1 MSGREVMG
9 LPWRLWARQVA
20 AVLRL
25 ELKRTLFS
33 RRAWWIYLL
42 AAAPVVLCGAHALV
56 MTQRRAWHGLAEDN
70 IAFAAIFHIF
80 YLRLGIFFGC
90 VGIFM
95 HLFRGEVLE
104 KTLHYYLLA
113 PIRRELLVVGKY
125 LAGLIAAA
133 AYFGLSTAAS
143 YLLLPSHF
151 GQAHRDFLFR
161 GPGINHL
168 GWYVTVTTLAVIGYG
183 GVFLL
188 MGLLFRN
195 PMIPAGLVMVWEI
208 NNWLLPAAAQ
218 KVSVIFYLT
227 NLCPVPVP
235 PKGPLAIL
243 AVTPDPVSAWLA
255 IPGLLLVVAAL
266 IVLSALKARRLEV
279 SYAE

>member
-1 MSGREVMG
+1 MN
-9 LPWRLWARQVA
+9 WRQWMRQIG

-25 ELKRTLFS
+25 ELKKALFS

-56 MTQRRAWHGLAEDN
+56 MTQKRAWHGMAEDN
-70 IAFAAIFHIF
+70 IAFAAIYHIF

-95 HLFRGEVLE
+95 NLFRGEVLD

-113 PIRRELLVVGKY
+113 PIRREVLVVGKY
-125 LAGLIAAA
+125 LAGLAAA
-133 AYFGLSTAAS
+133 GAYFILSTAAS
-143 YLLLPSHF
+143 CLLISSHF
-151 GQAHRDFLFR
+151 GEAYRDFLLR
-161 GPGINHL
+161 GPGLQHL
-168 GWYVTVTTLAVIGYG
+168 GWYLTVTALAVIGYG

-195 PMIPAGLVMVWEI
+195 PMIPAGLVMVWET

-227 NLCPVPVP
+227 NLTPVPVP

-255 IPGLLLVVAAL
+255 IPGLLLVAL
-266 IVLSALKARRLEV
+266 TLVVLAALKARRLQI
-279 SYAE
+279 SYAD

>member
-1 MSGREVMG
+1 MTT
-9 LPWRLWARQVA
+9 LPLRLWAGQIG

-25 ELKRTLFS
+25 ELKKALFS

-42 AAAPVVLCGAHALV
+42 AAAPAALCGAHSIVLLR
-56 MTQRRAWHGLAEDN
+56 QRAWHGVADDT
-70 IAFAAIFHIF
+70 IAFAAIYHIF
-80 YLRLGIFFGC
+80 FLRLGIFFGC

-95 HLFRGEVLE
+95 NLFRREVLE

-113 PIRRELLVVGKY
+113 PIRREWIVVGKY
-125 LAGLIAAA
+125 LAGLIAASV
-133 AYFGLSTAAS
+133 YFSVSTAAS
-143 YLLLPSHF
+143 YLLLPAHF
-151 GQAHRDFLFR
+151 GQAHRDFLIQ
-161 GPGINHL
+161 GAGLEHL
-168 GWYVTVTTLAVIGYG
+168 GWYLVVTLLAVAGYG

-195 PMIPAGLVMVWEI
+195 PMIPAALVMIWEV
-208 NNWLLPAAAQ
+208 NNWLLPSAAQ

-227 NLCPVPVP
+227 NLCPVPAP

-243 AVTPDPVSAWLA
+243 AVTPDPVPAWMA
-255 IPGLLLVVAAL
+255 IPGLLIVVAAL
-266 IVLSALKARRLEV
+266 IALAALKARRLEI

>member
-1 MSGREVMG
+1 MN
-9 LPWRLWARQVA
+9 WRLWIRQVG

-25 ELKRTLFS
+25 ELSKTLFS

-42 AAAPVVLCGAHALV
+42 AAAPVVLCGAHAVV
-56 MTQRRAWHGLAEDN
+56 MTQKRAWHSVAEDT
-70 IAFAAIFHIF
+70 IAFAAIYHIF
-80 YLRLGIFFGC
+80 YLRLGVFFGC

-95 HLFRGEVLE
+95 NLFRAEVLE

-113 PIRRELLVVGKY
+113 PIRRELVVVGKY
-125 LAGLIAAA
+125 LAGLAAA
-133 AYFGLSTAAS
+133 SLYFGLSAAAS

-151 GQAHRDFLFR
+151 GAAYRDFLFR
-161 GPGINHL
+161 GPGLNHL
-168 GWYVTVTTLAVIGYG
+168 GWYVVVTLLAVAGYG

-188 MGLLFRN
+188 MGLIFRN

-208 NNWLLPAAAQ
+208 NNWLLPSAAQ

-227 NLCPVPVP
+227 NLCPVPAP
-235 PKGPLAIL
+235 PKGPLALL
-243 AVTPDPVSAWLA
+243 AVTPDAVPAWMA

-266 IVLSALKARRLEV
+266 VVLAALKARRLEI

>member
-1 MSGREVMG
+1 MN
-9 LPWRLWARQVA
+9 WRLWARQLG

-42 AAAPVVLCGAHALV
+42 AAAPVLLCGAHAVVLLW
-56 MTQRRAWHGLAEDN
+56 MQKRAWHSVAEDSV
-70 IAFAAIFHIF
+70 AFAAIYHIF

-113 PIRRELLVVGKY
+113 PIRRELLVLGKY
-125 LAGLIAAA
+125 LAGLIAGVT
-133 AYFGLSTAAS
+133 YFGLSTAAS
-143 YLLLPSHF
+143 CLLLPSHF
-151 GQAHRDFLFR
+151 GPAYRDFLFQ
-161 GPGINHL
+161 GPGLDYL
-168 GWYVTVTTLAVIGYG
+168 GWYVAVTTLAVIGYG

-195 PMIPAGLVMVWEI
+195 PMIPAALVMIWEV
-208 NNWLLPAAAQ
+208 NNWLLPSAAQ
-218 KVSVIFYLT
+218 KVSVVFYLT
-227 NLCPVPVP
+227 NLCPVPAP
-235 PKGPLAIL
+235 PKGALAIL
-243 AVTPDPVSAWLA
+243 AVTPDPVPAWMA
-255 IPGLLLVVAAL
+255 IPGLLLVTAAL
-266 IVLSALKARRLEV
+266 IALAALKARRMEI